1 MRKFMNRTLLS
12 QCVLMALTSFGTQA
26 AMTAA
31 TPCEDGVTTQTCGLT
46 KYTDDSFY
54 QNPGVTNAVMA
65 DATANN
71 IFMDG
76 HRGDGDT
83 QSLTVSG
90 TDMSGHYIQGSN
102 GGTANIT
109 LNNGATADM
118 IEVGS
123 GGATTNTTVTV
134 DGATLNGENS
144 TGNYQR
150 DKTYMMGSAI
160 YLDPLDKGYHTVN
173 IENGSALH
181 GSIVSAGAGE
191 QDITLSNSTMDK
203 GGIYAGSDQ
212 SDTRITLTGATVDA
226 SQSEIAQNMG
236 DLAEKLSEYKPFS
249 DINLDGVG
257 DLAIA
262 MYGTQADSLALNNST
277 VTGDI
282 GVINEKGSTSLTFTN
297 KSVVNGNITL
307 NGSSANSV
315 LVDNSTIN
323 GAVNTGQ
330 NSGNTT
336 ITLQNNATV
345 NGDITTG
352 AGDDTVVLT
361 NNSHVNGNVDGGDGS
376 DTLSMDA
383 GSSVSGEISQF
394 ETVNTTSN
402 NSIAI
407 DKINDATSWS
417 LQNGST
423 LVATTTGSNAM
434 VNMSTDSFVDF
445 GNITG
450 VNNAVVV
457 NSITP
462 SAQNQQK
469 RDSGYVHHF
478 RHQHP
483 AKLCGG
489 HLHKWPTEC

>member
-226 SQSEIAQNMG
+226 SQSEIAQNMEH
-236 DLAEKLSEYKPFS
+236 LAEKLSEYKPFS

-361 NNSHVNGNVDGGDGS
+361 NN
-376 DTLSMDA
+376 
-383 GSSVSGEISQF
+383 
-394 ETVNTTSN
+394 
-402 NSIAI
+402 
-407 DKINDATSWS
+407 
-417 LQNGST
+417 
-423 LVATTTGSNAM
+423 
-434 VNMSTDSFVDF
+434 
-445 GNITG
+445 
-450 VNNAVVV
+450 
-457 NSITP
+457 
-462 SAQNQQK
+462 
-469 RDSGYVHHF
+469 
-478 RHQHP
+478 
-483 AKLCGG
+483 
-489 HLHKWPTEC
+489 